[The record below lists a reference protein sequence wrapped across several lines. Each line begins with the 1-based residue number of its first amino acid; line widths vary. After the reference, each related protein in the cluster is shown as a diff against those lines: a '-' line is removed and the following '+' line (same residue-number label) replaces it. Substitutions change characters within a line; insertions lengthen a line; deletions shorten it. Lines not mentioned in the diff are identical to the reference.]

1 MVIGWANRESDDAR
15 SDGEA
20 SPWKRIEKAQLEP
33 RLPCLLV
40 PQPAHAVLAG
50 DLADALLDKTFGPL
64 PPEIKQAI
72 LMHDTGWAMA
82 DAAQIQHL
90 RSNGSKAEQPVSFV
104 ANSPEESAE
113 AWTASINSVER
124 MSPAGG
130 LIVSLH
136 FTLLARQ
143 IEHRSFIAAERSR
156 QRRLEA
162 KRRDQA
168 MDVARW
174 VAALGLCDLLS
185 LYLLCGFQNGTEF
198 PLAHPSSP
206 EAAGAPRAALRV
218 EDGLLSFSPQIF
230 EAGRRVELDAL
241 RHPVSGPGVSRTERL
256 SWRIA

>member
-1 MVIGWANRESDDAR
+1 MVIGWSNREGDDAGR
-15 SDGEA
+15 DGAA

-72 LMHDTGWAMA
+72 LMHDTGWAMT

-90 RSNGSKAEQPVSFV
+90 RSSALRAKPVSFV
-104 ANSPEESAE
+104 ANSPQESAE

-124 MSPAGG
+124 LFPAGG

-143 IEHRSFIAAERSR
+143 IEQRSFIAAERSR

-162 KRRDQA
+162 KCRDKG
-168 MDVARW
+168 MEIARW
-174 VAALGLCDLLS
+174 VAALGFCDLLS
-185 LYLLCGFQNGTEF
+185 LYLLCGFQNGAEF

-206 EAAGAPRAALRV
+206 EAASAPRAALKV
-218 EDGLLSFSPQIF
+218 EDDLLSFTPQIF
-230 EAGRRVELDAL
+230 RSGARIELDAL
-241 RHPVSGPGVSRTERL
+241 RHPVGGEGSSRTERL
-256 SWRIA
+256 SWQIA

>member
-1 MVIGWANRESDDAR
+1 MVIGWSNQQRDDAGR
-15 SDGEA
+15 DGAA
-20 SPWKRIEKAQLEP
+20 SPWKRIEEAQQEP

-50 DLADALLDKTFGPL
+50 DLADALLDKAFGPL

-72 LMHDTGWAMA
+72 LMHDTGWAMT

-90 RSNGSKAEQPVSFV
+90 RSETARAAKPVSFV
-104 ANSPEESAE
+104 ANSPQESAE

-143 IEHRSFIAAERSR
+143 TEQRSFIAAERSR
-156 QRRLEA
+156 QRRLKA
-162 KRRDQA
+162 KCRDKG
-168 MDVARW
+168 MEVARW
-174 VAALGLCDLLS
+174 VAALGFCDLLS
-185 LYLLCGFQNGTEF
+185 LYLLCGFQNGAEF

-206 EAAGAPRAALRV
+206 EAAGAPRAALKV
-218 EDGLLSFSPQIF
+218 EDDLLYFTPQIF
-230 EAGRRVELDAL
+230 HAGARIELDAL
-241 RHPVSGPGVSRTERL
+241 RHPISGAGSPRTERL
-256 SWRIA
+256 SWQIA

>member
-1 MVIGWANRESDDAR
+1 MVIGWSNQESDDAR
-15 SDGEA
+15 SDGAA

-50 DLADALLDKTFGPL
+50 DLADALLDKAFGPL

-72 LMHDTGWAMA
+72 LMHDTGWAMT

-90 RSNGSKAEQPVSFV
+90 RSDAARAAKPVSFI
-104 ANSPEESAE
+104 ANSPQESAE

-124 MSPAGG
+124 MCPSGG
-130 LIVSLH
+130 LIVSRH
-136 FTLLARQ
+136 FTLLARHTEQ
-143 IEHRSFIAAERSR
+143 RSFIASERRR

-162 KRRDQA
+162 ECRA
-168 MDVARW
+168 PGPEIGRW
-174 VAALGLCDLLS
+174 VAALGFCDLLS
-185 LYLLCGFQNGTEF
+185 LYLLCGFQNGAEF

-206 EAAGAPRAALRV
+206 EAAGAPRAALKV
-218 EDGLLSFSPQIF
+218 EDDLLYFTPQIF
-230 EAGRRVELDAL
+230 HAGARIELDAL
-241 RHPVSGPGVSRTERL
+241 RHPVSGAGASRTERL